1 MALAIGPL
9 IGGIIVDNL
18 NWNWI
23 FFVNVPVGVL
33 GVIVARLVIE
43 ESRDTSSEQSIDFP
57 GLVTSGLG
65 LLALCYAL
73 IEGNRHGWASAEIIG
88 LFVASVV
95 FLAGFVLVEMHQ
107 RLPMLDL
114 SLFKIPSFTGANS
127 VAMMVSLGMFGVFF
141 YVSLYVQNILGY
153 SPTKA
158 GATFLPMTLLIIVIA
173 PIAGNL
179 SDTIGSRWL
188 MGAGMTLLGI
198 SSLLYLRVGVHT
210 TFWGLLPQ
218 LLVGGVGMAMT
229 MSPMTSAAM
238 ASVPI
243 DKAGVGS
250 GVLNSFRQVGGSLGI
265 ALMGAILASY
275 VHPGDR
281 SPQDFVNGLHA
292 ALATSAAIAFG
303 AALVAFL
310 LVRPTTQRS
319 EAQVAAE
326 RLAA

>member
-1 MALAIGPL
+1 
-9 IGGIIVDNL
+9 
-18 NWNWI
+18 
-23 FFVNVPVGVL
+23 
-33 GVIVARLVIE
+33 
-43 ESRDTSSEQSIDFP
+43 
-57 GLVTSGLG
+57 VTSGLG

-73 IEGNRHGWASAEIIG
+73 IEGNSLGWASAEVVG
-88 LFVASVV
+88 LFVAAVV
-95 FLAGFVLVEMHQ
+95 LLAAFVLVEHHQ

-114 SLFKIPSFTGANS
+114 TLFRNSSFTGANT

-158 GATFLPMTLLIIVIA
+158 GAIFLPMTLLIILIA
-173 PIAGNL
+173 PVAGNL

-188 MGAGMTLLGI
+188 MGTGMTLLGT

-281 SPQDFVNGLHA
+281 SPADFVSGLHA
-292 ALATSAAIAFG
+292 ALFTSAMIAFG
-303 AALVAFL
+303 AAVVALV
-310 LVRPTTQRS
+310 LVKPTTRRS
-319 EAQVAAE
+319 EAHVAAE